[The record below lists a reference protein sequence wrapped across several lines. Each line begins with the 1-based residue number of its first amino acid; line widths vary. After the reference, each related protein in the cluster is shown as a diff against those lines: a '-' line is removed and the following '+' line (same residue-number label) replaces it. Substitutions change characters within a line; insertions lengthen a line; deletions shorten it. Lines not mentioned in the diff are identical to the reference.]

1 MLEKSVHIVF
11 ADSNPG
17 ELPSLLI
24 MLFEIAAEE
33 IQRGNIAAT
42 AYLDRSLAG
51 IEAQRSK
58 GRVLE
63 VGLCEEVIGDA
74 R

>member
-24 MLFEIAAEE
+24 RLFEIAAEE

-63 VGLCEEVIGDA
+63 GGLCEEVIGDA